1 MQSELCVWCCVGSNH
16 FSVGLTGICLCFRL
30 RTSCRSPRM
39 DRCGALHRP
48 IIPVRLQPGALSCGN
63 APQIVSSATFGPFCS
78 AIQTQATCTAQCGP
92 IACRCTWLNS
102 HCTPPPPPA
111 PPPPAPPAPPKPPQ
125 HGYTVGEAKFYGTNL
140 LCELDAP
147 NGESFHKQISA
158 NISLLQL
165 LYFVGSM
172 Q

>member
-1 MQSELCVWCCVGSNH
+1 MCMVLCWVESFFSRADWDLLVFSPQNILQISENGSMWSLAPTNYSG
-16 FSVGLTGICLCFRL
+16 SV
-30 RTSCRSPRM
+30 
-39 DRCGALHRP
+39 A
-48 IIPVRLQPGALSCGN
+48 QPGALSCGN